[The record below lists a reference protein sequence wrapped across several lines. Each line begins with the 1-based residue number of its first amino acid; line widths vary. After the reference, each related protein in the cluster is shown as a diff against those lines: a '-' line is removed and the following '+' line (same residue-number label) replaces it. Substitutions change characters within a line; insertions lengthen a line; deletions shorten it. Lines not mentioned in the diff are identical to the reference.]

1 MPGRGKKNMW
11 RGLDDGSIYVA
22 VEKLSTLLGKT
33 FPAGER
39 DTQTPVSNPLPML
52 CKEVQ

>member
-1 MPGRGKKNMW
+1 MW
-11 RGLDDGSIYVA
+11 RGLDDGSIYLA
-22 VEKLSTLLGKT
+22 VEKLLSLLGKA
-33 FPAGER
+33 FLAGER